1 MSLSDFIT
9 LNQLGEGALST
20 VYRAQ
25 RRVDGQF
32 YAVKQV
38 AIKQLSPRDRENAV
52 NEVRLL
58 ASVRHPN
65 IIAYKEAFVDEE
77 AEVLW

>member
-1 MSLSDFIT
+1 M
-9 LNQLGEGALST
+9 
-20 VYRAQ
+20 VYGSESR
-25 RRVDGQF
+25 
-32 YAVKQV
+32 KKS
-38 AIKQLSPRDRENAV
+38 IKQLSPRDRENAV

-77 AEVLW
+77 AEMLW